1 MQELNTM
8 GGNNVVRAVALPPG
22 ASIAALYPGS
32 NLADAYAVDLPTA
45 RARELDMESLARQLL
60 GSQPGWARKLMVV
73 RDAIVARFGIRTAK
87 QMEARPGKRIGIF
100 RIFAVSDDEI
110 IVGEDDSHLD
120 FRISVLRQRDT
131 GQEQFG
137 SVTVASV
144 VHCHNWVGRAYILLI
159 RPFHKLIVQRSL
171 ARAVKGG
178 FA

>member
-1 MQELNTM
+1 MQEMNIA
-8 GGNNVVRAVALPPG
+8 VRAVALPPG
-22 ASIAALYPGS
+22 ASIAPLYPGS

-120 FRISVLRQRDT
+120 FRISVLRNRGT
-131 GQEQFG
+131 GRHG
-137 SVTVASV
+137 HVTVASV

-171 ARAVKGG
+171 ARAAKGG

>member
-1 MQELNTM
+1 MQEMNIA
-8 GGNNVVRAVALPPG
+8 VRAVALPPG
-22 ASIAALYPGS
+22 ASIAPLYPGS

-45 RARELDMESLARQLL
+45 QARQMDMESLARQLL
-60 GSQPGWARKLMVV
+60 GSQPGWAQSLMVL

-110 IVGEDDSHLD
+110 ILGEDDSHLD
-120 FRISVLRQRDT
+120 FRLAVLRNRDT
-131 GQEQFG
+131 GRHG
-137 SVTVASV
+137 HVTVASV

-171 ARAVKGG
+171 ARAAKGR

>member
-1 MQELNTM
+1 MQEMNIA
-8 GGNNVVRAVALPPG
+8 VRVVALPPG
-22 ASIAALYPGS
+22 ASIAPLYPGS
-32 NLADAYAVDLPTA
+32 NLADAYAVDLPNA

-120 FRISVLRQRDT
+120 FRISVLRQRDA

-171 ARAVKGG
+171 ARAAKGG

>member
-1 MQELNTM
+1 MNIA
-8 GGNNVVRAVALPPG
+8 VRAVALPPG
-22 ASIAALYPGS
+22 ASIAPLYPGS
-32 NLADAYAVDLPTA
+32 NLADAYAVDLPNA

-60 GSQPGWARKLMVV
+60 GSQPGWAQSLMVL
-73 RDAIVARFGIRTAK
+73 RDAIVARFGIKTAR
-87 QMEARPGKRIGIF
+87 QMEAKPGERIGIF
-100 RIFAVSDDEI
+100 RIYARSADEI
-110 IVGEDDSHLD
+110 ILGEDDSHLD
-120 FRISVLRQRDT
+120 FRLSVLRSK
-131 GQEQFG
+131 QEGRHG

>member
-1 MQELNTM
+1 MREIS
-8 GGNNVVRAVALPPG
+8 NVVRAVAMPPG
-22 ASIAALYPGS
+22 ASIAPLYQGS

-45 RARELDMESLARQLL
+45 QARQMDMESLARILL
-60 GSQPGWARKLMVV
+60 GSQPGWAHKLMVL

-100 RIFAVSDDEI
+100 RIFSVSDDEI

-120 FRISVLRQRDT
+120 FRLSVLRHRDA
-131 GQEQFG
+131 GRHG
-137 SVTVASV
+137 SITMSSV
-144 VHCHNWVGRAYILLI
+144 VHCHNGVGRAYILLI